1 MNKGLL
7 VYSLAARDPLS
18 CGEGGVDQ
26 EKMQVPYMLSAVLAA
41 LMVVQSVL
49 GRIFPEQY
57 RDVEWIRLTWLGN
70 DWVTLVVGVPLLVAS
85 LLLARR
91 GSIRGLLL
99 WLGMLGY
106 GAYNYAYYMLG
117 AELNVFFP
125 LYIMPLVLS
134 VSTLILALSRI
145 DVADAAASFRPKM
158 PVRIIGGY
166 LVFVAVGLAFVW
178 MGVWAAY
185 VFAGQPTPVEPEA
198 FKLVAALD
206 ITIMVPALA
215 FGGVLLWR
223 RRAWGYIVAA
233 IAGIQGSLYLLVLS
247 TNSVVQILYGL
258 AEAPGELPQWGAL
271 AVTTSAVTGLLL
283 ANVRGRRARPFTRS
297 R

>member
-1 MNKGLL
+1 M
-7 VYSLAARDPLS
+7 
-18 CGEGGVDQ
+18 
-26 EKMQVPYMLSAVLAA
+26 
-41 LMVVQSVL
+41 
-49 GRIFPEQY
+49 
-57 RDVEWIRLTWLGN
+57 
-70 DWVTLVVGVPLLVAS
+70 LVAS

-117 AELNVFFP
+117 AALNAFLP
-125 LYIMPLVLS
+125 LYIVPLLLS
-134 VSTLILALSRI
+134 VVTLILALSRV
-145 DVADAAASFRPKM
+145 DVTEVAASFRHKT

-166 LVFVAVGLAFVW
+166 LVFVAVGLTFVW
-178 MGVWAAY
+178 MGMWAAY

-223 RRAWGYIVAA
+223 RNAWGYIIAA

-247 TNSVVQILYGL
+247 TNSVVLIIHGL
-258 AEAPGELPQWGAL
+258 AEVPGELPQWGTL
-271 AVTTSAVTGLLL
+271 AVTTTAATVLLL
-283 ANVRGRRARPFTRS
+283 ANVRGQREQ
-297 R
+297 

>member
-125 LYIMPLVLS
+125 LYIMPLILS
-134 VSTLILALSRI
+134 VATLILALSRI
-145 DVADAAASFRPKM
+145 DVADAAASFRPKT

-178 MGVWAAY
+178 MGMWAAY

>member
-1 MNKGLL
+1 M
-7 VYSLAARDPLS
+7 V
-18 CGEGGVDQ
+18 Q
-26 EKMQVPYMLSAVLAA
+26 EKMKVPYILSVTLAA
-41 LMVVQSVL
+41 LMVVQSML

-57 RDVEWIRLTWLGN
+57 RDVEWIRLTWFGN
-70 DWVTLVVGVPLLVAS
+70 DWVTLVIGAPLLVAS

-117 AELNVFFP
+117 AALNAFFP
-125 LYIMPLVLS
+125 LYILPLLLSVATLILVLS
-134 VSTLILALSRI
+134 RI
-145 DVADAAASFRPKM
+145 EAADVATVFRPKT

-166 LVFVAVGLAFVW
+166 LVFVAVGLTIVW
-178 MGVWAAY
+178 MGMWAAY
-185 VFAGQPTPVEPEA
+185 VFAGQPTPIEPEA

-223 RRAWGYIVAA
+223 RNAWGYIVAA

-247 TNSVVQILYGL
+247 INSAVEILRGL
-258 AEAPGELPQWGAL
+258 AEAPGQLPVWGTL
-271 AVTTSAVTGLLL
+271 AVTTTAVTVLLL
-283 ANVRGRRARPFTRS
+283 VNARGRWHSRPNGS
-297 R
+297 

>member
-125 LYIMPLVLS
+125 LYIMPLILS
-134 VSTLILALSRI
+134 VATLILALSRI
-145 DVADAAASFRPKM
+145 DVADAAASFRPKT